1 MRGWGRGAS
10 SGAVI
15 LRHAID
21 DPRPAW
27 GPSALVL
34 RAMIT
39 MDHERGE
46 GRALLAERLPPRGEA
61 LPATVP
67 GPGRG
72 HAGPQPGIQRRQE
85 EASGCHGRPRR
96 HIAVGGSALPPRLP
110 TAGQGPNVAR
120 RLGIPRHP
128 PAVVRRVRAG
138 LARRHRLAAGLGW
151 RDGVCGGLCA
161 TCRGECPRA
170 CRVLVSVCPVGRVA
184 SGSPCGA
191 IRWRRTAAA
200 LHRGD
205 SRAVRHGGAVWRWLA
220 PRAVLAARRGGPWSA
235 TRCRPRA
242 AKASRPVTPRAHA
255 WGPVRRGPRLQPQ
268 SRAARRGPPG
278 PSAVTVRAIQRRRAR
293 PWRDGA
299 VCAHRVISAAV
310 HAIEGSSACD
320 GLEYRTQPGIT

>member
-46 GRALLAERLPPRGEA
+46 GRATLAERLPPRGEA

-96 HIAVGGSALPPRLP
+96 HIVVGGLALPPRLP

-120 RLGIPRHP
+120 RLGIPSYP
-128 PAVVRRVRAG
+128 PAVVPVSARGLLGVTGSQRASVG
-138 LARRHRLAAGLGW
+138 GMVFAA
-151 RDGVCGGLCA
+151 DC
-161 TCRGECPRA
+161 
-170 CRVLVSVCPVGRVA
+170 
-184 SGSPCGA
+184 
-191 IRWRRTAAA
+191 
-200 LHRGD
+200 
-205 SRAVRHGGAVWRWLA
+205 A
-220 PRAVLAARRGGPWSA
+220 PRAVGSARG
-235 TRCRPRA
+235 
-242 AKASRPVTPRAHA
+242 HA
-255 WGPVRRGPRLQPQ
+255 VSW
-268 SRAARRGPPG
+268 
-278 PSAVTVRAIQRRRAR
+278 
-293 PWRDGA
+293 
-299 VCAHRVISAAV
+299 
-310 HAIEGSSACD
+310 
-320 GLEYRTQPGIT
+320 